1 MAARP
6 SWSGFL
12 RFNLISI
19 PVKGFNAAAPGGGK
33 IGFHLL
39 HAKCHERIRY
49 KKVCPI
55 HGEVDDDE
63 IVSGYEVSKGKY
75 VIVDKQERQGA
86 RSEDDK
92 TISMDAFIAPQ
103 AIDPA
108 FFTGR
113 TYYLLPDGKVG
124 EQPYAVMLEA
134 MREENRYAV
143 ARVVFA
149 GRAQV
154 AVVHPTGH
162 ILAMTLLS
170 YESELKNPETFEEE
184 VKETK
189 TTAEERKLAKSLIAA
204 ATDEEFDLSR
214 YKDEYTNKLTKLVE
228 GKAKGAKKLVGP
240 AQEEQPAIINLMDA
254 LRQSLDQT
262 KKSHGKT
269 VHQRSA
275 AQVRK
280 KPAGHGKRK
289 TG

>member
-19 PVKGFNAAAPGGGK
+19 PVRGFNAAAPGGGQ

-49 KKVCPI
+49 KKVCPV

-86 RSEDDK
+86 KSEDDK
-92 TISMDAFIAPQ
+92 TISMDAFIEPQ
-103 AIDPA
+103 AIDPI

-124 EQPYAVMLEA
+124 EQPYAVMLQA
-134 MREENRYAV
+134 MREENRFAI

-162 ILAMTLLS
+162 ILAMTLLA
-170 YESELKNPETFEEE
+170 YESELKSPETFEDEI
-184 VKETK
+184 KQ
-189 TTAEERKLAKSLIAA
+189 TTTTPEERKLAKSLISA
-204 ATDEEFDLSR
+204 ATEEEFDLGQ

-228 GKAKGAKKLVGP
+228 GKAKRTTKLVGS
-240 AQEEQPAIINLMDA
+240 AREEQPAIINLMDA

-262 KKSHGKT
+262 KKGHGKAL
-269 VHQRSA
+269 HQRA
-275 AQVRK
+275 AAHVRK